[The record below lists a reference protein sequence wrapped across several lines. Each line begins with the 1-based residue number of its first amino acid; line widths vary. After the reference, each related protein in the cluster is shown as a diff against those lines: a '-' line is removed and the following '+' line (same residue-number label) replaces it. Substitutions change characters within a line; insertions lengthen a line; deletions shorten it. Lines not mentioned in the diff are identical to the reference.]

1 MFVIFLIF
9 VEIIKAMSDSIHN
22 SAIIKNFTAFLEKG
36 SYRKTPERFAVL
48 NAALAFSSPFTAD
61 ELCQTLQ
68 NNTFRVSKSSVYSNL
83 ELLIKAGVFCRY
95 FNEGLNQL
103 QYTRKSD
110 VKFIHL
116 VCLHCG
122 KVKMAKDIA
131 LAEELHAKRYTAF
144 SEQYRILCVNGVCN
158 SCARNMKKKI
168 KKTK

>member
-1 MFVIFLIF
+1 
-9 VEIIKAMSDSIHN
+9 MSESLHN

-36 SYRKTPERFAVL
+36 NYRRTPERFAVL
-48 NAALAFSSPFTAD
+48 NAALTFSAPFTAD
-61 ELCQTLQ
+61 DLYQSTLVGG
-68 NNTFRVSKSSVYSNL
+68 FRVSKSSVYSHL
-83 ELLIKAGVFCRY
+83 ELFIKAGVMCRF

-122 KVKMAKDIA
+122 KVKTVKDME

-144 SEQYRILCVNGVCN
+144 TEQYRLLCVNGVCN
-158 SCARNMKKKI
+158 SCARNLKKKI
-168 KKTK
+168 KNQQ